1 MEQHSVLPSHIRSP
15 GTCYPKRSVS
25 GMHSFLF
32 RIFLKKFYCFFNTFC
47 FAAKFHGIS
56 IFRVATFFMPFVSS
70 SVQRV
75 RQFPQNFNNFF
86 SGKSFH
92 FFTFSCAEFPGC
104 AVEQLYLQF
113 HLIPLV
119 EKAQFAVVSSTLQ
132 NKRDSHIFLSLA
144 VIISVPDFL
153 IALSFQSL
161 VKALK
166 QEHPSVSPFAFTI
179 EIR

>member
-1 MEQHSVLPSHIRSP
+1 
-15 GTCYPKRSVS
+15 
-25 GMHSFLF
+25 
-32 RIFLKKFYCFFNTFC
+32 
-47 FAAKFHGIS
+47 
-56 IFRVATFFMPFVSS
+56 
-70 SVQRV
+70 
-75 RQFPQNFNNFF
+75 
-86 SGKSFH
+86 
-92 FFTFSCAEFPGC
+92 
-104 AVEQLYLQF
+104 VEQLYLQF